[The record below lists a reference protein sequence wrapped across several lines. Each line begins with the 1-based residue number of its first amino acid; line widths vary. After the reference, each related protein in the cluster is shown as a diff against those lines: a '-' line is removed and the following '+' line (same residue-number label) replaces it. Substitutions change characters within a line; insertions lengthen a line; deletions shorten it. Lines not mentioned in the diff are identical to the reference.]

1 MKGEQGMKILLAYI
15 ALGFMWVV
23 NTPFYLVSALLFTI
37 SDFLDDRLID
47 IEMFI
52 KRKKDEKK
60 GIKWVK
66 EVLR

>member
-1 MKGEQGMKILLAYI
+1 MKILLAYI
-15 ALGFMWVV
+15 ALGFMWVI
-23 NTPFYLVSALLFTI
+23 NTPFYLVSTLLFKI

-47 IEMFI
+47 IQMFI

-66 EVLR
+66 RST